1 MAAPHGENPETLH
14 ADATLYVDPT
24 TYLPVRV
31 IWNNS
36 SQTPDGKPLHGSVRQ
51 DIRILPPTPRNIA
64 KASVTVPAGFRTVP
78 DSSFGGPL
86 FPYFGAPRD

>member
-1 MAAPHGENPETLH
+1 
-14 ADATLYVDPT
+14 
-24 TYLPVRV
+24 
-31 IWNNS
+31 
-36 SQTPDGKPLHGSVRQ
+36 LHGSVRQ